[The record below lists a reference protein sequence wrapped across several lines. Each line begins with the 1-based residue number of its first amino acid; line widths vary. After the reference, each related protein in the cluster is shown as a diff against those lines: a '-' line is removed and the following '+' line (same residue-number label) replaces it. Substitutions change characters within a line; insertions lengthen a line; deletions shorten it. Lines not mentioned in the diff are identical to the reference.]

1 MRKLSLLFFS
11 ILLLAGSY
19 VQAQNQRAAPPQKPY
34 AIIIKG
40 GHVIDPKN
48 NIDAVMDIAITAG
61 RPAQSARPAI
71 PERPAENGQPARP
84 AQPAQAA
91 MPAVDGK
98 IALIAKNIDPSLGV
112 QVVNAEGL
120 YVTPG
125 LIDIHSHNF
134 PGVRPGDPDP
144 DGFTLRNGTTTT
156 VDAGSSGW
164 KTFARFK
171 KETIDRSE
179 TRVLSWL
186 NIVGNGFAANEQ
198 DTTDMD
204 SKLSADFARQNKDYI
219 VGFKVA
225 HYSSHSWTPVD
236 RAVEAGRQA
245 GGLPIMVDFGSATPA
260 LSIEE
265 LFFKHFRP
273 GDIFTH
279 CFAELGKSRESIV
292 DPQTKKIKPFVVEAQ
307 KRGIVFDVGYGG
319 ISFAF
324 SQAIPA
330 VKSGFYPNSMGTDM
344 NHSALNS
351 SMKNILDVMSK
362 FMAIGMDLQSVIR
375 AATWNP
381 AKEIK
386 REELGNLSLGAPAD
400 IAILG
405 IREGKFGLYD
415 YTGYK
420 IDATKKLE
428 CEMTIRGGRI
438 VYDLNGRADPIVV
451 GSRRQN

>member
-1 MRKLSLLFFS
+1 MQKIFP
-11 ILLLAGSY
+11 LLLVLLLGFGSIK
-19 VQAQNQRAAPPQKPY
+19 AQNPAASGQKPY

-48 NIDAVMDIAITAG
+48 NIDEVLDIAVTGG
-61 RPAQSARPAI
+61 RPGQAARPAV
-71 PERPAENGQPARP
+71 PARPAENGRPARP

-91 MPAVDGK
+91 VPRVEGK
-98 IALIAKNIDPSLGV
+98 IALIAKNIDPALGV
-112 QVVNAEGL
+112 QVVDARGL

-134 PGVRPGDPDP
+134 PGIRPGDPDP

-164 KTFARFK
+164 KTFERFK

-179 TRVLSWL
+179 TRVLAWL
-186 NIVGNGFAANEQ
+186 NIVGMGFGGNEQ
-198 DTTDMD
+198 DTSDMN
-204 SKLSADFARQNKDYI
+204 SELSANFAKKYKDYI

-225 HYSSHSWTPVD
+225 HYTGGNWIPVD

-245 GGLPIMVDFGSATPA
+245 GGIPIMVDFGGSANVPA

-279 CFAELGKSRESIV
+279 AFAELGASRESIV
-292 DPQTKKIKPFVVEAQ
+292 DPKTKILKPFVVEAQ

-330 VKSGFYPNSMGTDM
+330 LKSGFYPNSLGTDM
-344 NHSALNS
+344 NHSALNGA
-351 SMKNILDVMSK
+351 MKNILDVMSK
-362 FMAIGMDLQSVIR
+362 FMAIGMDFNSVIR

-386 REELGNLSLGAPAD
+386 HEELGSLSVGSGAD
-400 IAILG
+400 IAILN
-405 IREGKFGLYD
+405 IREGNFGLYD

-420 IDATKKLE
+420 IEATKRLE

-438 VYDLNGRADPIVV
+438 VYDLNGRATPIFVN
-451 GSRRQN
+451 SRR